1 MTARRRLLGALIGLS
16 FGEGIWQTYAGM
28 SPEADV
34 ERWRLRASSVPI
46 ETAALNGELRRDPRA
61 LDLSFYQGASPWLPS
76 FTQGKITVNARVPT
90 DGQLRVYL
98 GENLDHAGPGAPQQ
112 QGEPGPGGPGI
123 PPRAPVKPGRPVAHG
138 GGPGGPGGPAGPGG
152 PPGGGGPASGAAGEE
167 GPRELPAGFERMP
180 GGAFPGGATRG
191 GVGSVL
197 IDRSARASI
206 SSPDMACSPRTAP
219 APAEDEFTLGLNAQ
233 GAQLDVSI
241 NGEAVMRCEAV
252 HRGGAVLF
260 GAGVR
265 RIQLQEV
272 RVEVPGQP
280 VFEDNFSGL
289 SRSIGA
295 QVGLAALGAVLG
307 VLGLARRRSWLIAT
321 APLLLAA
328 PLFRLDMRAL
338 LDDLRLI
345 HVSEAAGPALLVGVP
360 TLTMLLAVVSAG
372 LRLPH
377 TLGVAAAV
385 AALLVGGVGST
396 EPGAILLAALAVPW
410 ALLTWVNTHPVPAR
424 PLISWALCAVLA
436 VQAELGLRQAASFS
450 TWATGRGWERA
461 RGEFAQ
467 LLEIRQHKAYPSDSF
482 PVRPPDPDPTKRR
495 IVALGGSSTGGAYQM
510 DDLDQFW
517 PNRLG
522 EALAARG
529 HNDWEVVNQGVG
541 GWNTLH
547 VRLYVES
554 QIQRLDADIFVVYV
568 GHNDIL
574 TRSPAPYRD
583 LYARYQRG
591 SGAAAA
597 ISTRLSELRL
607 YNGLRFMLLGLRDG
621 GGAVAVPVED
631 ARENL
636 TALFSLAEA
645 NNIKVMLLTEGLNP
659 DPQPMGQYA
668 QMQRELAESRGGLYL
683 DTATLLWQTGDP
695 NLFLDDCHLSQ
706 SGHVQLSGWIA
717 DALEGSGWL

>member
-16 FGEGIWQTYAGM
+16 FGEGLWQTYAGM

-34 ERWRLRASSVPI
+34 DRWRLRASSVPL
-46 ETAALNGELRRDPRA
+46 ETAALNGELGRDPRA
-61 LDLSFYQGASPWLPS
+61 LDLSFYQGASPKVPS
-76 FTQGKITVNARVPT
+76 FTEGKITVNAKVPT

-98 GENLDHAGPGAPQQ
+98 GENLDQAGPGAPQQ
-112 QGEPGPGGPGI
+112 GAPGAGGPGGP
-123 PPRAPVKPGRPVAHG
+123 PGGRG
-138 GGPGGPGGPAGPGG
+138 GGPGGPGGPGGSGGPGG
-152 PPGGGGPASGAAGEE
+152 PPGGGGPSAAGMPVASGDE
-167 GPRELPAGFERMP
+167 GPRGLPAGFERP
-180 GGAFPGGATRG
+180 SGGGFPGSATRG

-206 SSPDMACSPRTAP
+206 SSPDMRCSPSSAP
-219 APAEDEFTLGLNAQ
+219 APAEETFTLGLNAQ
-233 GAQLDVSI
+233 GRRLDVSV
-241 NGEAVMRCEAV
+241 NGAEVMRCEAV
-252 HRGGAVLF
+252 HQGGSVLF

-265 RIQLQEV
+265 RVQLHEV
-272 RVEVPGQP
+272 RIEVPGQP
-280 VFEDNFSGL
+280 VFEDRFSSL
-289 SRSIGA
+289 SRSLAA
-295 QVGLAALGAVLG
+295 QLTLAALGAALG
-307 VLGLARRRSWLIAT
+307 VFGLARRRAWLIAA

-338 LDDLRLI
+338 LDNLRLI
-345 HVSEAAGPALLVGVP
+345 HVPEAAGPALLVGVP

-377 TLGVAAAV
+377 TLGLAAAV
-385 AALLVGGVGST
+385 SAAMIGVFGGAGVGPALLAGLT
-396 EPGAILLAALAVPW
+396 LPW
-410 ALLTWVNTHPVPAR
+410 ALLAWVNTHPVPAR

-436 VQAELGLRQAASFS
+436 VQAELGLRETATFS

-461 RGEFAQ
+461 REEFAQ
-467 LLEIRQHKAYPSDSF
+467 LLEIQQHKSYPSDSF
-482 PVRPPDPDPTKRR
+482 PVRPPDPDPNKRR

-522 EALAARG
+522 ETLQVRG
-529 HNDWEVVNQGVG
+529 RGDWEVVNQGVG

-554 QIQRLDADIFVVYV
+554 QIQRLDADLFVVYV

-591 SGAAAA
+591 GGAAAA
-597 ISTRLSELRL
+597 VSARLSELRL
-607 YNGLRFMLLGLRDG
+607 YNGLRFMLLGLRDR

-636 TALFSLAEA
+636 TALFDLAEA
-645 NNIKVMLLTEGLNP
+645 NNAKVMLLTEGLNP
-659 DPQPMGQYA
+659 DPQPMTQYA
-668 QMQRELAESRGGLYL
+668 QMQRQLAESRGGLYL
-683 DTATLLWQTGDP
+683 DTATLLWETGDP

-706 SGHVQLSGWIA
+706 SGHVKLSGWIA
-717 DALEGSGWL
+717 DALERAGWL